1 MTTFF
6 TSDHHFGHANIIE
19 YCRRPFASAEEMD
32 AEMEARWRAR
42 VRPDDLVYH
51 LGDFSFGPLDA
62 IARRARALP
71 GRKVLIVG
79 NHDTHHFRRKA
90 SQRCLDFFMREAG
103 FEQAVESMPLEI
115 NGRAVFLSHRPEE
128 EATMQALRAE
138 LNLHGHVHE
147 RYNRRGSRIN
157 VGVDVRGFEPRT
169 LEELTRAG

>member
-42 VRPDDLVYH
+42 VRPDDLVYR

-71 GRKVLIVG
+71 GRKVLVVG
-79 NHDTHHFRRKA
+79 NHFRRKA
-90 SQRCLDFFMREAG
+90 SQRCLDFFVRETG

-115 NGRAVFLSHRPEE
+115 GGRAAFLTHRPAEE
-128 EATMQALRAE
+128 VTMRGARAE

-147 RYNRRGSRIN
+147 RYARRGSRIN